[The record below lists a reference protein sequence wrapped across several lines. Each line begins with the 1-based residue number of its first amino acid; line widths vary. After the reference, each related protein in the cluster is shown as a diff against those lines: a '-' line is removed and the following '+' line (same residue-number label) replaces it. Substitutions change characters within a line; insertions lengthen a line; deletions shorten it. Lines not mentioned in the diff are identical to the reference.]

1 MTTLSAVHR
10 RLVVRLSGAIAHRA
24 TVRWRTAPCILP
36 RNRHALLDNL
46 KSGNAV
52 DEVGVET
59 IGQIDINVGT
69 SAYMDFEQAV
79 GESIAQPA

>member
-1 MTTLSAVHR
+1 M
-10 RLVVRLSGAIAHRA
+10 
-24 TVRWRTAPCILP
+24 LP